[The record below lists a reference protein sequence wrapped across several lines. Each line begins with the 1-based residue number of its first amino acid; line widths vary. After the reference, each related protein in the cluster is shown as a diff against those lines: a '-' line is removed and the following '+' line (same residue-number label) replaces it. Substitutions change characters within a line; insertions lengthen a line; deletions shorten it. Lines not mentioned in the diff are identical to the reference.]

1 MYIYLNIKE
10 GKIQMARK
18 KVSVIGGGFT
28 GATTAFLLAQKE
40 LSDVVLV
47 DIQQMENPTK
57 GKALD
62 MLEASPVQGFDAK
75 ITGTSNY
82 EDTKDSDIVI
92 ITAGIARKPGMS
104 RDDLVQTNQKVMKD
118 VTQKI
123 VKYSPD
129 CTIIV
134 LTNPVDAMT
143 YTVYKESGFPKER
156 VIGQSGVLD
165 TARFRTF
172 IAEELNMSVKDIT
185 GFVLGG
191 HGDDMVPLVRYSYAG
206 GIPLEKLIPADRLEA
221 IVDRTRKG
229 GAEIVNLLGNGS
241 AYYAPAAALV
251 EMAEAIL
258 KDQRRVLPSVAYL
271 DGEYGFDGLY
281 LGVPTILGAGGIEK
295 IIELDLTDDE
305 KVALAKSADSVRNVM
320 KVLS

>member
-1 MYIYLNIKE
+1 MSLK
-10 GKIQMARK
+10 RK

-40 LSDVVLV
+40 LADVVLV
-47 DIQQMENPTK
+47 DIPQMENPTK

-62 MLEASPVQGFDAK
+62 MLEASPVQGFDAN

-82 EDTKDSDIVI
+82 EDTRDSDIVV

-104 RDDLVQTNQKVMKD
+104 RDDLVQTNQKVMKS
-118 VTQKI
+118 VTQEIAKF
-123 VKYSPD
+123 SPN
-129 CTIIV
+129 CTILV

-143 YTVYKESGFPKER
+143 YTVFKESGFPKNR

-172 IAEELNMSVKDIT
+172 ISQELNLSVKDIT

-206 GIPLEKLIPADRLEA
+206 GIPLETLIPKDRLDA
-221 IVDRTRKG
+221 IVERTRKG
-229 GAEIVNLLGNGS
+229 GGEIVNLLGNGS
-241 AYYAPAAALV
+241 AYYAPAASLV
-251 EMAEAIL
+251 EMCEAIL
-258 KDQRRVLPSVAYL
+258 KDQRRVLPSIAYL
-271 DGEYGFDGLY
+271 EGEYGYEGIY
-281 LGVPTILGAGGIEK
+281 LGVPTILGANGIEK
-295 IIELDLTDDE
+295 IIELDLTADE
-305 KVALAKSADSVRNVM
+305 KAALDKSVDSVRNVM
-320 KVLS
+320 NVLA

>member
-1 MYIYLNIKE
+1 M
-10 GKIQMARK
+10 GKTRS
-18 KVSVIGGGFT
+18 KVSVIGAGFT
-28 GATTAFLLAQKE
+28 GATTAFLTAQKE
-40 LSDVVLV
+40 LADVVLV
-47 DIQQMENPTK
+47 DIPQLENPTK

-82 EDTKDSDIVI
+82 EDTAGSDIVV

-104 RDDLVQTNQKVMKD
+104 RDDLVSTNEKIMRS
-118 VTQKI
+118 VTREI

-129 CTIIV
+129 CIIVV

-143 YTVYKESGFPKER
+143 YAVYKESGFPKER

-172 IAEELNMSVKDIT
+172 VAEELNLSVKDVT

-206 GIPLEKLIPADRLEA
+206 GIPLETLIPKDRLDA
-221 IVDRTRKG
+221 IVERTRKG
-229 GAEIVNLLGNGS
+229 GGEIVNLLGNGS
-241 AYYAPAAALV
+241 AYYAPAASLT
-251 EMAEAIL
+251 EMVEAIL
-258 KDQRRVLPSVAYL
+258 KDQRRVLPTIAYL
-271 DGEYGFDGLY
+271 EGEYGHEGIY
-281 LGVPTILGAGGIEK
+281 LGVPTIVGGNGLEQ
-295 IIELDLTDDE
+295 IIELELTDYE
-305 KVALAKSADSVRNVM
+305 KAQLNKSVESVKNVM

>member
-1 MYIYLNIKE
+1 MGNT
-10 GKIQMARK
+10 RK
-18 KVSVIGGGFT
+18 KVSVIGAGFT
-28 GATTAFLLAQKE
+28 GATTAFLMAQKE
-40 LSDVVLV
+40 LADVVLV
-47 DIQQMENPTK
+47 DIPQLENPTK

-82 EDTKDSDIVI
+82 EDTAGSDIVV

-104 RDDLVQTNQKVMKD
+104 RDDLVSTNEKIMRS
-118 VTQKI
+118 VTREI

-129 CTIIV
+129 SIIVV

-143 YTVYKESGFPKER
+143 YAVYKESGFPKER

-172 IAEELNMSVKDIT
+172 VAEELNLSVKDVT

-206 GIPLEKLIPADRLEA
+206 GIPLETLIPKERIDA
-221 IVDRTRKG
+221 IVERTRKG
-229 GAEIVNLLGNGS
+229 GGEIVNLLGNGS
-241 AYYAPAAALV
+241 AYYAPAASLT
-251 EMAEAIL
+251 EMVEAIL
-258 KDQRRVLPSVAYL
+258 KDQRRVLPTIAYL
-271 DGEYGFDGLY
+271 EGEYGYEGIY
-281 LGVPTILGAGGIEK
+281 LGVPTIVGGNGLEQ
-295 IIELDLTDDE
+295 IIELELTDYE
-305 KVALAKSADSVRNVM
+305 RAQLNKSVESVKNVM

>member
-1 MYIYLNIKE
+1 MSK
-10 GKIQMARK
+10 RK
-18 KVSVIGGGFT
+18 KITVVGAGFT
-28 GATTAFLLAQKE
+28 GATAAFLAAQKE
-40 LSDVVLV
+40 LGDIVLV
-47 DIQQMENPTK
+47 DIPQAENPTK

-62 MLEASPVQGFDAK
+62 MAEAAPVQGFDAN
-75 ITGTSNY
+75 IIGTSNY
-82 EDTKDSDIVI
+82 EDTADSDVVI

-104 RDDLVQTNQKVMKD
+104 RDDLVQTNQKVMKS
-118 VTQKI
+118 VTKEV
-123 VKYSPD
+123 VKYSPNT
-129 CTIIV
+129 TIIV

-172 IAEELNMSVKDIT
+172 VAQELNLSVKDVT

-206 GIPLEKLIPADRLEA
+206 GIPLETLIPQDRLEA
-221 IVDRTRKG
+221 IVARTRTG
-229 GAEIVNLLGNGS
+229 GGEIVNLLGNGS

-258 KDQRRVLPSVAYL
+258 KDQRRVLPSIAYL
-271 DGEYGFDGLY
+271 EGEYGFEGIY
-281 LGVPTILGAGGIEK
+281 LGVPTVLGANGIEQ
-295 IIELDLTDDE
+295 IIELELTEDE
-305 KVALAKSADSVRNVM
+305 KASLSKSVESVKAVM
-320 KVLS
+320 QVLQ

>member
-1 MYIYLNIKE
+1 MSLK
-10 GKIQMARK
+10 RK

-40 LSDVVLV
+40 LGDVVLV
-47 DIQQMENPTK
+47 DIAPMENPTK

-62 MLEASPVQGFDAK
+62 MLEASPVQGFDAN

-82 EDTKDSDIVI
+82 EDTRDSDIVV

-104 RDDLVQTNQKVMKD
+104 RDDLVQTNQKVMKS
-118 VTQKI
+118 VTQEI
-123 VKYSPD
+123 VKYSPNS
-129 CTIIV
+129 TIIV

-143 YTVYKESGFPKER
+143 YTVFKESGFPKNR

-172 IAEELNMSVKDIT
+172 VAQELNLSVKDVT

-206 GIPLEKLIPADRLEA
+206 GIPLETLIPKDRLEA
-221 IVDRTRKG
+221 IVERTRKG
-229 GAEIVNLLGNGS
+229 GGEIVNLLGNGS
-241 AYYAPAAALV
+241 AYYAPAASLV
-251 EMAEAIL
+251 EMCEAIL
-258 KDQRRVLPSVAYL
+258 KDQRRVLPSIAYL
-271 DGEYGFDGLY
+271 EGEFGYEGIY
-281 LGVPTILGAGGIEK
+281 LGVPTILGGNGIEK
-295 IIELDLTDDE
+295 IIELDLTADE
-305 KVALAKSADSVRNVM
+305 KAALDKSVESVRNVM
-320 KVLS
+320 QVLV